1 MCVQHLTVAQNL
13 ESFEKFDFEFDD
25 FGNSDLVFWSILN
38 IFITNVR
45 QSFIFII
52 NWLKPYVYDF
62 SVTVCFPWFSLL
74 SFNSEKP

>member
-1 MCVQHLTVAQNL
+1 MYVRRLTEAQNL
-13 ESFEKFDFEFDD
+13 KSFEKFDFEFDD
-25 FGNSDLVFWSILN
+25 FGNSDLVFWLILN

-62 SVTVCFPWFSLL
+62 SVTVCFP
-74 SFNSEKP
+74 SFLILTLK